1 MSLQAAKNHILDTPE
16 KLTDI
21 VHEAINGDSNQWLVD
36 AIVHS
41 FSTGD
46 WLYTTAQI
54 KRHIEPDIDTEAS
67 ALATKWAL
75 EKERDRAEAESER
88 READREHFGP

>member
-1 MSLQAAKNHILDTPE
+1 MSFQSAKNHLLDNPQKIAE
-16 KLTDI
+16 I

-36 AIVHS
+36 AIAHG

-46 WLYTTAQI
+46 WLYVTAQI
-54 KRHIEPDIDTEAS
+54 KRHIEPDIDAEAS

-75 EKERDRAEAESER
+75 EKERDRADQSMDDFA
-88 READREHFGP
+88 

>member
-1 MSLQAAKNHILDTPE
+1 MSFQSAKNHILDNFHVLHP
-16 KLTDI
+16 I
-21 VHEAINGDSNQWLVD
+21 VDEIVNGESNLWLVD
-36 AIVHS
+36 AIAHG

-46 WLYTTAQI
+46 WLYVTAQI

-75 EKERDRAEAESER
+75 EKERDRADQSMDDFA
-88 READREHFGP
+88 